1 MKYSIV
7 DKIGNSI
14 ALELGHNSVAM
25 DTDYY
30 EFELTFDQFR
40 DFRKAIGYVWQEI
53 ESKDAK

>member
-1 MKYSIV
+1 MKYSI
-7 DKIGNSI
+7 DDRNGSSI
-14 ALELGHNSVAM
+14 SLELGTTVVVM

-40 DFRKAIGYVWQEI
+40 DLRKAIGYVWQEI